1 MFSLRQKLFLGHYQV
16 ELSERDRLSR
26 NKGLLGKRKRDHKEG
41 TLDESCNL
49 AAGNV
54 FLGPSIDGAMLPV
67 YEILRENLN
76 NGVR

>member
-1 MFSLRQKLFLGHYQV
+1 MFSLRQKLFLGHYQG

-54 FLGPSIDGAMLPV
+54 FSGYRRNDAVLPV
-67 YEILRENLN
+67 HKSL
-76 NGVR
+76 